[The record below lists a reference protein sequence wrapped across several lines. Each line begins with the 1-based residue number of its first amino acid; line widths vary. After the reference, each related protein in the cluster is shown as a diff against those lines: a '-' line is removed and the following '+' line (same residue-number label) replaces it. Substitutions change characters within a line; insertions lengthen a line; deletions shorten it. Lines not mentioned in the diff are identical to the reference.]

1 MTLSKEEADIL
12 ALKQYTHDYED
23 AAIMAFRG
31 DFYML
36 YEVFQEQFEDLI
48 KYDSSEDIM
57 GTIVY
62 RGKGRMIAYYDY
74 ERFAGA
80 VL

>member
-23 AAIMAFRG
+23 AAILAFRG
-31 DFYML
+31 DFYTL
-36 YEVFQEQFEDLI
+36 YQVFQEQFEALI

-62 RGKGRMIAYYDY
+62 RGKGRMIAYYDW